1 MADIYNL
8 TFESGNL
15 TGSADSFDSAVT
27 NGGNLSVATAAA
39 LVGIYGLKSHL
50 SDTDPQYGAVP
61 IGGETPYHRARMLFD
76 PNSLTCVGGP
86 LVTTCAGYFA
96 SGVAV
101 ARWRLVYDSG
111 FKIRIAARLDSGSD
125 SASSDTSLTD
135 APHLMDLYFGRSSG
149 VGANDG
155 FLRLWIDESEVLSLT
170 SLDNDTMQPDEL
182 RVGAPLGADANMTGD
197 CYFDNIRVNY
207 TGDEFQDTF
216 ISKLYSG
223 VRFAGPRKSR
233 GERALKR
240 TW

>member
-15 TGSADSFDSAVT
+15 TGSSDAFDSAVT
-27 NGGNLSVATAAA
+27 NSGNLSVAAAAA
-39 LVGIYGLKSHL
+39 LVGSYGVKSHL
-50 SDTDPQYGAVP
+50 ANTNPQYGAVP
-61 IGGETPYHRARMLFD
+61 ISETPYHRNRMWFD

-86 LVTTCAGYFA
+86 LVTTCASYFS

-125 SASSDTSLTD
+125 SASSDTSITD
-135 APHLMDLYFGRSSG
+135 APHLMDLYFGRSSEA
-149 VGANDG
+149 GANDG

-170 SLDNDTMQPDEL
+170 GLDNDTISPDSL
-182 RVGAPLGADANMTGD
+182 RVGAPLGPDASMTGD
-197 CYFDNIRVNY
+197 CYFDSIRVNY
-207 TGDEFQDTF
+207 TGYEFQDVF
-216 ISKLYSG
+216 IPKLYSG
-223 VRFAGPRKSR
+223 VRFAGPRKPRS
-233 GERALKR
+233 ERALKR